1 MTMMDS
7 RVAERRK
14 GVSEDKARKRLRWI
28 LGVLVAVLVVVGSFW
43 LIRSPV
49 LSIRSVEI
57 TGAAQTDPA
66 AAVAALGMGVGTPTI
81 DVDGGQIASAI
92 GDDPWVDDVTV
103 SVLWPGTLVVDVVEH
118 VPFVAAQSAD
128 GWVWASVDGAIIEAA
143 PAPVVGQSVVA
154 IDLGATSIGE
164 TTADR
169 RILGGITFLA
179 SLPEDLA
186 AGAVI
191 TAVDDAV
198 WAVVAGHDVRLGR
211 PVDMETKA
219 AVLTQLIATGIDADA
234 PVDLIAP
241 LRPAVA
247 NPRPQQEVEE

>member
-28 LGVLVAVLVVVGSFW
+28 LGVLAAVLVVVGSFW

-49 LSIRSVEI
+49 LSIRTVEI
-57 TGAAQTDPA
+57 TGAVQTDPA
-66 AAVAALGMGVGTPTI
+66 AAIATLGMGLGTPTI
-81 DVDGGQIASAI
+81 DVDGGQIATAI
-92 GDDPWVDDVTV
+92 GADPWIDDVVV
-103 SVLWPGTLVVDVVEH
+103 SVLWPGTLVVDVAEH
-118 VPFVAAQSAD
+118 VPFVAVQRGD

-143 PAPVVGQSVVA
+143 PSPVAGQSVVA
-154 IDLGATSIGE
+154 IDLAATAIGE
-164 TTADR
+164 TTTDR

-179 SLPEDLA
+179 SLPRDLA
-186 AGAVI
+186 ADAVI
-191 TAVDDAV
+191 TAEDDAV
-198 WAVVAGHDVRLGR
+198 WAVVEGHDIRLGR

-219 AVLTQLIATGIDADA
+219 AVLTQLIASGIDAGA
-234 PVDLIAP
+234 SIDLIAP

>member
-7 RVAERRK
+7 RVAERRR
-14 GVSEDKARKRLRWI
+14 GVSEDKARRRLRWI

-57 TGAAQTDPA
+57 TGAVRTDPLA
-66 AAVAALGMGVGTPTI
+66 AIAALGMGVGTPTI
-81 DVDGGQIASAI
+81 DVDDGAIASAI
-92 GDDPWVDDVTV
+92 GADPWVDDVSV

-118 VPFVAAQSAD
+118 VPFVAVQSAD
-128 GWVWASVDGAIIEAA
+128 GWVWASVDGAIVEEA
-143 PAPVVGQSVVA
+143 PAPAAGQSVVA
-154 IDLGATSIGE
+154 IDLGATTVGE

-179 SLPEDLA
+179 ALPDDLA
-186 AGAVI
+186 ADAVI
-191 TAVDDAV
+191 TAVDDTV

-219 AVLTQLIATGIDADA
+219 AVLTQLIASGIDADA
-234 PVDLIAP
+234 SIDLIAP
-241 LRPAVA
+241 LRPAVG

>member
-7 RVAERRK
+7 RVAERRR

-28 LGVLVAVLVVVGSFW
+28 LGVLAAVLVVVGSFW

-49 LSIRSVEI
+49 LSIRTVEI
-57 TGAAQTDPA
+57 TGAVQTDPA
-66 AAVAALGMGVGTPTI
+66 AVIAALGMGVGTPTI
-81 DVDGGQIASAI
+81 DVDGGVIASAI
-92 GDDPWVDDVTV
+92 DDDPWVADVSV

-118 VPFVAAQSAD
+118 APFAVVQSGDA
-128 GWVWASVDGAIIEAA
+128 WLWASVDGAIIEAA

-154 IDLGATSIGE
+154 IDLG
-164 TTADR
+164 TTAIGDTTVDR
-169 RILGGITFLA
+169 RILGGLTFLA

-186 AGAVI
+186 ADAVI

-211 PVDMETKA
+211 PVDMEMKA

-234 PVDLIAP
+234 SIDLIAP